1 MDVGTNMAMTGGME
15 SPVTVTRLRALLRRL
30 ERLGRQL
37 ARTQQAWAD
46 ARAQALRRNAARARA
61 VLQEG
66 A

>member
-37 ARTQQAWAD
+37 ARTHQAWAET
-46 ARAQALRRNAARARA
+46 RAQALRRNAALARA
-61 VLQEG
+61 VLREG